1 MVNLQKKEFQTES
14 KKLLNLMINSIYTHK
29 EVFLR
34 ELISNAS
41 DALDKLFIREIGKDR
56 SGISR
61 ENLKIQIE
69 VDQENRKLKVSDN
82 GCGMSEAEMDEHL
95 GVIAKSGTLDF
106 KNTAES
112 AVEVIGQF
120 GVGFYSAFMVSDKV
134 QVISKA
140 YGSDQAFCW
149 ESEGE
154 DGYTIAPCQKEGHGT
169 DVILYLRE
177 DSDEEDYSQYLEEY
191 TIRNMVKKYSDY
203 IRYPIIMEVE
213 DYSAEEGEEVKT
225 KEETLNSMVPVWR
238 LSKEEQDEK
247 ANQFYKDKFFDF
259 NDPLTK
265 ISVSIE
271 GMVSYR
277 ALLFIPAQIPYGY
290 YTKNFEK
297 GLQLY
302 SNDVLIM
309 ETCPDLLPD
318 HFAFVRGVVD
328 SADFSLNISREM
340 LQHDR
345 QLKLIAKNLER
356 RIRNELTKMLTD
368 DRETYEKF
376 WSAFGLQ
383 LKYGVYQDFGMHKED
398 LQDLLMFHSLEKGK
412 NITLKEYIEAMPEE
426 QKEIYYAT
434 GETHL
439 KSSKMPQTEMVRAKG
454 FDILSLSEEIDE
466 FALKILR
473 EYDEKPFRSVSDA
486 QLDVM
491 SPEEKKEL
499 EDFNAENQSLL
510 YDMTETLKSQIKAVR
525 LSTRLKDNPVCLVS
539 EGEISLEMER
549 VLEAMPDSRGQVKAE
564 RILEI
569 NPHHPIFTTLQSLA
583 GKPQELKK
591 YTELLYDQALLMA
604 GFSLDDPTD
613 FSNRI
618 IEFMTTAK
626 KEEE

>member
-1 MVNLQKKEFQTES
+1 
-14 KKLLNLMINSIYTHK
+14 
-29 EVFLR
+29 
-34 ELISNAS
+34 
-41 DALDKLFIREIGKDR
+41 
-56 SGISR
+56 
-61 ENLKIQIE
+61 
-69 VDQENRKLKVSDN
+69 
-82 GCGMSEAEMDEHL
+82 
-95 GVIAKSGTLDF
+95 
-106 KNTAES
+106 
-112 AVEVIGQF
+112 
-120 GVGFYSAFMVSDKV
+120 
-134 QVISKA
+134 
-140 YGSDQAFCW
+140 
-149 ESEGE
+149 
-154 DGYTIAPCQKEGHGT
+154 
-169 DVILYLRE
+169 
-177 DSDEEDYSQYLEEY
+177 
-191 TIRNMVKKYSDY
+191 MVKKYSDY

-213 DYSAEEGEEVKT
+213 DFSAEEEEEVKT

-412 NITLKEYIEAMPEE
+412 NITLKEYIEAMPQD

-439 KSSKMPQTEMVRAKG
+439 KTSKMPQTEMVRAKG

-618 IEFMTTAK
+618 IEFMTAAK

>member
-1 MVNLQKKEFQTES
+1 VVNLQKKEFQTES

>member
-1 MVNLQKKEFQTES
+1 MQKKEFQTES

>member
-1 MVNLQKKEFQTES
+1 MQKKEFQTES

-41 DALDKLFIREIGKDR
+41 DALDKLFIREIGRDR

-154 DGYTIAPCQKEGHGT
+154 DGYTIAPCQKEDHGT

-213 DYSAEEGEEVKT
+213 DFSAEEEEEVKT

-412 NITLKEYIEAMPEE
+412 NITLKEYIEAMPQD

-439 KSSKMPQTEMVRAKG
+439 KTSKMPQTEMVRAKG

-618 IEFMTTAK
+618 IEFMTAAK